1 MPLYDYQCQ
10 ECGNTFSQI
19 SSITSRY
26 DPEMLPCCKCNG
38 QVKMV
43 IGIPSII
50 GGVSKPIPDW
60 FNDRLKKI
68 KKRYPSGS
76 TNLDNNIKR

>member
-1 MPLYDYQCQ
+1 
-10 ECGNTFSQI
+10 
-19 SSITSRY
+19 
-26 DPEMLPCCKCNG
+26 
-38 QVKMV
+38 MV